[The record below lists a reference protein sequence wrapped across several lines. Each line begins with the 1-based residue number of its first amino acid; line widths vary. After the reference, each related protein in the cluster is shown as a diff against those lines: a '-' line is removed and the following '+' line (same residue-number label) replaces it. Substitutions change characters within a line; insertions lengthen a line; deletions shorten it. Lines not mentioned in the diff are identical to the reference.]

1 MKNSNTIA
9 LCTLMLASAT
19 TYAQNKVQCTF
30 NAATNKY
37 EASASWRNTLGA
49 ARANS
54 YCEQAAPAAPAA
66 ATQAAAAPGAAPKAT
81 VAQSAAPTPMMTFI
95 TNNGE
100 RASQAMQR
108 WASAASIALVW
119 EAPAELDN
127 ELVEG
132 SLEAASTAEGI
143 SNFINALNSI
153 NRNKGFPFLEPQL
166 FRNGVIRIAL
176 KTEQGAALTPLAPQP
191 AVAQIYTTAPAVTAP
206 AVEAKNDL
214 RRWQILASDI
224 RLDNTLNRWA
234 AVAGMKVIWDAKQH
248 VMLSAE
254 DTFVGSFDD
263 ALLRVLS
270 SPAIRQSD
278 YPLQACIYPNS
289 PPVLRV
295 TRLGEQ
301 MECTK

>member
-1 MKNSNTIA
+1 MKTSNTIA
-9 LCTLMLASAT
+9 LCALLLTSAT
-19 TYAQNKVQCTF
+19 AHAQSKVQCTF
-30 NAATNKY
+30 NAASNKY

-49 ARANS
+49 ERANS
-54 YCEQAAPAAPAA
+54 FCEQAAPPAAAPKAAVAPAA
-66 ATQAAAAPGAAPKAT
+66 APAP
-81 VAQSAAPTPMMTFI
+81 MLTFT

-100 RASQAMQR
+100 RASQALQR
-108 WASAASIALVW
+108 WAASASIALVW
-119 EAPAELDN
+119 EAPSELDN

-132 SLEAASTAEGI
+132 SLDAASTGEGI
-143 SNFINALNSI
+143 SNFINALNSL
-153 NRNKGFPFLEPQL
+153 NRNKGFPLLEAQL

-176 KTEQGAALTPLAPQP
+176 KTEQGAALTPIAPRQP
-191 AVAQIYTTAPAVTAP
+191 VPQIYASAPAVIAP
-206 AVEAKNDL
+206 AVEAQKDL

-278 YPLQACIYPNS
+278 YPLQACIYPNQ